1 MNLLR
6 KYFSKL
12 FFKQFSI
19 GILEDDIEQIIRQ
32 KKTTLSFKWLKLN
45 HYNNS
50 IADPFAFSNS
60 KGELKILAEIFTTGE
75 LDGKICQLSYD
86 DAKGFS
92 TPEIIFGN
100 GKHLSYPCIY
110 KEENKMNV
118 LLTELDG
125 GLINYEYNERG
136 STLTNEKLILDLP
149 LVDASLLKKDDK
161 YWFFGTLLENGSSNR
176 LYIYYADNFF
186 GPYKSHALNPV
197 KNNLNGSRSAGNF
210 IHVDGSFFRPSQN
223 CKNYYGE
230 SITINKIV
238 KLSETEFEEEEH
250 MTIKAKNSAEYN
262 FGVHTINAEGKYVI
276 VDGQKGHFQPFLQIF
291 RAVKR
296 YFDRNKNKLTLTLYY
311 MNGINFEEYIAV

>member
-1 MNLLR
+1 MNLLK
-6 KYFSKL
+6 KYYSKF

-32 KKTTLSFKWLKLN
+32 KKTALSFKWLKLD

-50 IADPFAFSNS
+50 IADPFVFNNS
-60 KGELKILAEIFTTGE
+60 KGELNILAEIFTTGK

-86 DAKGFS
+86 TAKGFS
-92 TPEIIFGN
+92 NPEIIFGN
-100 GKHLSYPCIY
+100 GNHLSYPCIY
-110 KEENKMNV
+110 KEDNKMNV

-125 GLINYEYNERG
+125 ELLNYEYDEKG
-136 STLTNEKLILDLP
+136 LKLTNKKVVLDFPLI
-149 LVDASLLKKDDK
+149 DATLLKKDNK
-161 YWFFGTLLENGSSNR
+161 YWFFGTLLHNGNSNK
-176 LYIYYADNFF
+176 LYIYYADNYL
-186 GPYKSHALNPV
+186 GPYKPHALNPV

-210 IHVDGSFFRPSQN
+210 IQVDGNDFRPSQN

-238 KLSETEFEEEEH
+238 KLSETEFEEEEY
-250 MTIKAKNSAEYN
+250 MTIKAKNSEEFN
-262 FGVHTINAEGKYVI
+262 FGIHTINAAGKFVI
-276 VDGQKGHFQPFLQIF
+276 IDGQKGHFQPFLQIC

-296 YFDRNKNKLTLTLYY
+296 LFTRNKHKFTFALYY